1 MRSGRLRHR
10 VQFDELVE
18 TQNATTGLIE
28 KTWQKKAVLW
38 CSVEP
43 LSGKELIAAQGNRSE
58 ITGKMLMRHNPEITH
73 EMRAV
78 FRGVY
83 YNIHA
88 VIPDHKSGLEYQNA
102 MTSEGVNDG

>member
-18 TQNATTGLIE
+18 SQNETTGLIE
-28 KTWQKKAVLW
+28 KTWRKKAVLW
-38 CSVEP
+38 CSGEP
-43 LSGKELIAAQGNRSE
+43 LSGRELIAAQGNHSE
-58 ITGKMLMRHNPEITH
+58 ITGKMLMRYNPEITH

-78 FRGVY
+78 FRGKY

-88 VIPDHKSGLEYQNA
+88 VIVDNKSGIEYQNV